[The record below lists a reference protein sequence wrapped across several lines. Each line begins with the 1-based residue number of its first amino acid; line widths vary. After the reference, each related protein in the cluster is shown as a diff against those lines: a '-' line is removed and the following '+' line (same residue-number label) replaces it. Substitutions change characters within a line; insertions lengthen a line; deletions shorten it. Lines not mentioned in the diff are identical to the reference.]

1 MSITDKFGKVAVLYG
16 GISVEREI
24 SLLTGDA
31 IYQSLKTSGVDAHKI
46 DANPQNIGEL
56 GSQGI
61 DRVFIAL
68 HGRWGEDGIVQG
80 ALEAI
85 GMPFTGSKVLGCALA
100 MDKVRSKQIWLAN
113 DLPTAAYRVLRTID
127 DLDGTIELLGLP
139 LFIKPTCEGSSVG
152 VGKVTTEDQLESVW
166 RESAALGG
174 EVLAE
179 QFISGAELT
188 VGILD
193 DQALPVIRMQTANE
207 FYDYQ
212 AKYQSDETQYH
223 CPAGL
228 SDSLEQEIRQLAVQA
243 FKLLGCSGW
252 GRVDAM
258 LDSEGRPQLLEVNT
272 IPGMTDHSLVPMAAA
287 AAGIEFDALVLKIL
301 EATL

>member
-1 MSITDKFGKVAVLYG
+1 MSAVDQFGKVAVLLG

-24 SLLTGDA
+24 SLLSGDA
-31 IYQSLKTSGVDAHKI
+31 IYRSLKSSGVDVHKI

-56 GSQGI
+56 STQGF
-61 DRVFIAL
+61 DRVFVAL
-68 HGRWGEDGIVQG
+68 HGRWGEDGVVQG

-100 MDKVRSKQIWLAN
+100 MDKVRSKQIWQAN
-113 DLPTAAYRVLRTID
+113 DLPTAAFKVLRNID
-127 DLDGTIELLGLP
+127 DLAGTVELLGLP
-139 LFIKPTCEGSSVG
+139 LFIKPAREGSSVG
-152 VGKVTTEDQLESVW
+152 VGKVTQASQLENIW

-179 QFISGAELT
+179 QFIAGAELT

-212 AKYQSDETQYH
+212 AKYQSDKTQYH

-228 SDSLEQEIRQLAVQA
+228 SDELEQEVQDLAMQA
-243 FKLLGCSGW
+243 FSLLDCSGW

-258 LDSEGRPQLLEVNT
+258 LDSAGRPQLLEVNT
-272 IPGMTDHSLVPMAAA
+272 VPGMTDHSLVPMAAA
-287 AAGIEFDALVLKIL
+287 ATGIKFDALVLKIL